1 MAYWTG
7 KFETLGS
14 NFSNETAFAG
24 CLRPP
29 TTTAKV
35 LFKKIFTSYQV
46 VSEYPHLIDDL
57 DVLVLVLHLH

>member
-46 VSEYPHLIDDL
+46 VSEYPHLIDAL
-57 DVLVLVLHLH
+57 DVLVLIPHFD

>member
-1 MAYWTG
+1 MFLYPKRLTIVALSDMAYWTG

-29 TTTAKV
+29 TITAKV
-35 LFKKIFTSYQV
+35 LFIKNIYILSSCF
-46 VSEYPHLIDDL
+46 
-57 DVLVLVLHLH
+57 

>member
-35 LFKKIFTSYQV
+35 LFKKIFTFYQV
-46 VSEYPHLIDDL
+46 VSEYPHLIDAL
-57 DVLVLVLHLH
+57 DEFVQFLHFD

>member
-29 TTTAKV
+29 TTTAKI
-35 LFKKIFTSYQV
+35 LFINKITFYQV
-46 VSEYPHLIDDL
+46 VSEYPHLIDAL
-57 DVLVLVLHLH
+57 DELVQVLHFD

>member
-46 VSEYPHLIDDL
+46 VSEYPHLIDSL
-57 DVLVLVLHLH
+57 DELVLVLHLH

>member
-35 LFKKIFTSYQV
+35 LFKKILTSYQV
-46 VSEYPHLIDDL
+46 VSEYPQLIDAL
-57 DVLVLVLHLH
+57 DELVLVLHLH